1 MTYSCKY
8 KNNPSFPYNKI
19 SHNKKNDKKPEKPDV
34 SSISDSSFLSSILSP
49 IENFIGRKIEF
60 DDILLLGIIYV
71 IFTEKNKEN
80 NTLLLCL
87 LFILLG

>member
-1 MTYSCKY
+1 MKYSCRY
-8 KNNPSFPYNKI
+8 KNNPTFPYNKAN
-19 SHNKKNDKKPEKPDV
+19 SQKRAEKNSEKTDV
-34 SSISDSSFLSSILSP
+34 SYLSESSFISSILAP

-60 DDILLLGIIYV
+60 DDILLLAIICV

>member
-1 MTYSCKY
+1 MKYSCKY
-8 KNNPSFPYNKI
+8 KNNPTFPYNKFV
-19 SHNKKNDKKPEKPDV
+19 SSNDTSKKAEKADV
-34 SSISDSSFLSSILSP
+34 SSVSDFSFLNSILSP

-60 DDILLLGIIYV
+60 DDILLLAIIYV

>member
-8 KNNPSFPYNKI
+8 KNNPSFPYTKI
-19 SHNKKNDKKPEKPDV
+19 NASQESTKHSQKADV
-34 SSISDSSFLSSILSP
+34 SLFSDSSFFSSILSP
-49 IENFIGRKIEF
+49 IENIIGRKIEF
-60 DDILLLGIIYV
+60 DDILLLIVIYV

-87 LFILLG
+87 LFVLLG

>member
-1 MTYSCKY
+1 MTYSCRY
-8 KNNPSFPYNKI
+8 KNNPAFPYNKV
-19 SHNKKNDKKPEKPDV
+19 NKKNKEEKNESKADV
-34 SSISDSSFLSSILSP
+34 SSVLASSFFSSVLSP
-49 IENFIGRKIEF
+49 IENIIGRKIAF
-60 DDILLLGIIYV
+60 DDILLLALIYV

>member
-1 MTYSCKY
+1 MKYSCRY
-8 KNNPSFPYNKI
+8 KNNPTFPYNKTN
-19 SHNKKNDKKPEKPDV
+19 SQKRAEKNSEKTDVSNLSESSFV
-34 SSISDSSFLSSILSP
+34 SSILAP

-60 DDILLLGIIYV
+60 DDILLLAIIYV